1 MLVEPA
7 SLEQVMR
14 ANDGRYVLVD
24 ADVCTVAADLQR
36 IDARL
41 KVRFAEYGRPPFFA
55 IFLEE
60 RDAEG
65 RTSQHLVLTQKA
77 HLTASGTWAGLD
89 QRIVKRIE
97 EIDPRGRGGYD
108 YVKELE
114 RETLARE
121 ERASREF
128 AERTGDGAE
137 RMAFDI
143 RRELGLGSLHGGI
156 FVPRDI
162 EEKTA

>member
-1 MLVEPA
+1 LLVEPA

-14 ANDGRYVLVD
+14 ANDGRYVLID
-24 ADVCTVAADLQR
+24 ADVSTVAADLQK

-41 KVRFAEYGRPPFFA
+41 KVRFAESGRPPFFVV
-55 IFLEE
+55 FLEE

-97 EIDPRGRGGYD
+97 EIDAHGRGGYD
-108 YVKELE
+108 YAKALE

-121 ERASREF
+121 KRASGEF
-128 AERTGDGAE
+128 AERVGDGME
-137 RMAFDI
+137 RMAFGI
-143 RRELGLGSLHGGI
+143 RRELGLGSLRGGI

-162 EEKTA
+162 ESG

>member
-14 ANDGRYVLVD
+14 ANDGRYVLID
-24 ADVCTVAADLQR
+24 ADVSTVAADLQK

-41 KVRFAEYGRPPFFA
+41 KVRFAEYGRPPFFVV
-55 IFLEE
+55 FLEE

-65 RTSQHLVLTQKA
+65 RTSHHLVLTQQA

-89 QRIVKRIE
+89 QRIVRRIE
-97 EIDPRGRGGYD
+97 EIDSHGRGGYD
-108 YVKELE
+108 YAKELE
-114 RETLARE
+114 RETLARQ
-121 ERASREF
+121 ERASQQF
-128 AERTGDGAE
+128 AERVADDTE
-137 RMAFDI
+137 RMAHGI
-143 RRELGLGSLHGGI
+143 RRELGLGTVQGRI

-162 EEKTA
+162 EST